1 MAAFKEYADYD
12 ALGLGE
18 LIAFKQVKAEEI
30 LEAAIER
37 IESLNPRINAVVQK
51 MYDAAGATIAAGL
64 PSGPL
69 AGIPYLLKDLSAWQR
84 GARVGHGSRIF
95 DGFVADHDFTLVE
108 RYKAAGL
115 VILGRT
121 NTPEFGLNAATEPVV
136 NGPTRNPWNLE
147 RSAGGSSGGA
157 AAAVA
162 VGMVPAAHAT
172 DGGGSIRIPAA
183 NCGLFGLKPSRA
195 RNPAGPDVGEGWSGL
210 SCGHA
215 VTRTV
220 RDSAALLDTTSG
232 PAPGDPY
239 WAPSPPQ
246 PFLKEVG
253 ADPGRLRIAVQ
264 KRTVSG
270 TPVDPECVRAVESA
284 AKLCE
289 DLGHHVE
296 EAMPVFD
303 FNGMRWA
310 MEVIIAANLRN
321 ALDVRLDTL
330 KRDQRPDD
338 VERITA
344 LWAEQGRRQTARD
357 YARAIVVIHGIG
369 RRFGSFFETY
379 DLLLSPTLAEPPLPL
394 GATDMMSN
402 DLDAYNERLFRLIPF
417 TPQFNV
423 SGGPAAS
430 LPLHW
435 TPDGL
440 PVGIQLGADFGNE
453 ALLFRISAQLEIAR
467 PWRDHLPPIGREKEP
482 IAQT

>member
-18 LIAFKQVKAEEI
+18 LIARRQVKAEEV

-37 IESLNPRINAVVQK
+37 IESLNSSTNAVVHK
-51 MYDAAGATIAAGL
+51 MYDEARATIAAGL

-69 AGIPYLLKDLSAWQR
+69 AGVPYLLKDLSAWQK
-84 GARVGHGSRIF
+84 GARAGYGSRIY
-95 DGFVADHDFTLVE
+95 DGFVADHDYTLVE

-121 NTPEFGLNAATEPVV
+121 NTPEFGLNAATEPVI
-136 NGPTRNPWNLE
+136 NGATRNPWNLA
-147 RSAGGSSGGA
+147 RSAGGSSGGT

-162 VGMVPAAHAT
+162 AGMVPAAHAT

-183 NCGLFGLKPSRA
+183 NCGVFGLKPSRA

-210 SCGHA
+210 SSGHA

-220 RDSAALLDTTSG
+220 RDSAALLDATSG
-232 PAPGDPY
+232 PAAGDPY
-239 WAPSPPQ
+239 WAPPPER
-246 PFLKEVG
+246 PFFEEVG
-253 ADPGRLRIAVQ
+253 VNPGRLRIAVK
-264 KRTVSG
+264 KRTLSG
-270 TPVDPECVRAVESA
+270 TPVDPECVRGVEAV

-303 FNGMRWA
+303 FSSLRWA
-310 MEVIIAANLRN
+310 MEVIIAANVRN
-321 ALDVRLDTL
+321 TLDVRLDVL
-330 KRDQRPDD
+330 NRDQRPDD

-344 LWAEQGRRQTARD
+344 LWAERGRRYTARD
-357 YARAIVVIHGIG
+357 YARAIVIIHGIG
-369 RRFGSFFETY
+369 RSFGAFFETY

-394 GATDMMSN
+394 GATDMMGD
-402 DLDAYNERLFRLIPF
+402 DLDAYHDRLFRLIPF
-417 TPQFNV
+417 TPQFNA

-440 PVGIQLGADFGNE
+440 PVGIQLGANFGNE
-453 ALLFRISAQLEIAR
+453 ALLFRITAQLEDAR
-467 PWRDHLPPIGREKEP
+467 PWRSRRPPIWR
-482 IAQT
+482 AFT